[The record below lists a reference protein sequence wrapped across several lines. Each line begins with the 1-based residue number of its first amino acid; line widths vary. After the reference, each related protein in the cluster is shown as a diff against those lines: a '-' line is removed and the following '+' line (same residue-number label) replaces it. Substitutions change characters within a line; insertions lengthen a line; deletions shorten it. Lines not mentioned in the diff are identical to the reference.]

1 MPHAM
6 CASTNP
12 MVVRDG
18 NGATHSLVRLDVVV
32 FLYFFV
38 DLFVATIHWLRISSY
53 MTISNISWNDD
64 DDDDAATVT
73 LHSFTLML
81 CVHISTSSKVRKMEM
96 KNRRE
101 NGPKNGGWVGGC
113 VRACV
118 CVRWWELS
126 SKICPA
132 MMKPFSYIRPAVTC
146 GLNWVSSYKHVC
158 THKSVSL
165 FAILQHGKL
174 LLLLLFLSST
184 SSFWKMKM
192 QNKPQNVWRKWLARS
207 HENCACTFICICTY
221 LWGDWT

>member
-1 MPHAM
+1 M
-6 CASTNP
+6 
-12 MVVRDG
+12 
-18 NGATHSLVRLDVVV
+18 
-32 FLYFFV
+32 
-38 DLFVATIHWLRISSY
+38 
-53 MTISNISWNDD
+53 
-64 DDDDAATVT
+64 ATVP
-73 LHSFTLML
+73 LIHSFVWMLLFFFTFLLICLLQPSTDLVSLLTWPFRTFHGLMMMTMMLLLLPSTLSHWCFAYTFLHRQKYAKWKWKIVEKMD
-81 CVHISTSSKVRKMEM
+81 RKKWRMG
-96 KNRRE
+96 KSAY
-101 NGPKNGGWVGGC
+101 
-113 VRACV
+113 VRASV

-132 MMKPFSYIRPAVTC
+132 MIKPFSYIRRAVTC

-192 QNKPQNVWRKWLARS
+192 QNKPQNLWRKWLARS